1 MNACNRLLATG
12 VVVLGT
18 ALVSLPPAA
27 AEDDWHGLHDA
38 VRAGRL
44 VALPGVLDWLQQR
57 YAGQVLEVELEHED
71 EAIRYDIE
79 MIGPDGQLVEF
90 VFDAATG
97 ELVDSRGQ
105 DIDAMKR
112 R

>member
-1 MNACNRLLATG
+1 MNARNRILTTG
-12 VVVLGT
+12 LVVLGT
-18 ALVSLPPAA
+18 MLATAAPADTG
-27 AEDDWHGLHDA
+27 DDWHGLHDA

-79 MIGPDGQLVEF
+79 MIGPGGQVVEF

-97 ELVDSRGQ
+97 ELIDSRGQ
-105 DIDAMKR
+105 DIEAMKR

>member
-1 MNACNRLLATG
+1 MNACNRLLAAG
-12 VVVLGT
+12 VVVLGM
-18 ALVSLPPAA
+18 ALVSLSTAA
-27 AEDDWHGLHDA
+27 AEDDWHSLHDA
-38 VRAGRL
+38 VRDGRL

-57 YAGQVLEVELEHED
+57 YAGQVLEVELEHE
-71 EAIRYDIE
+71 ASSIRYDIE

-90 VFDAATG
+90 IFDAATG